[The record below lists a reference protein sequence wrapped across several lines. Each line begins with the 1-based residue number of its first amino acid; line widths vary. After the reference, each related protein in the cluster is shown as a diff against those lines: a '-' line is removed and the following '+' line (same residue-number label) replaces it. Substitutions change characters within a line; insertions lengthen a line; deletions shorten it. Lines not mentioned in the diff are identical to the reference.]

1 MDGGCRALSTT
12 ATVEDLLR
20 RLAPQV
26 VGVLARRSGDF
37 TTAEDAVQEALLAAH
52 TTWLRDG
59 IPDAPRAW
67 LLTTASRR
75 LVDAQR
81 SDAARRRRE
90 REWVAAE
97 PSDATVVQHDDTLAV
112 LLLCCHPVL
121 TPASA
126 VALTLRA
133 VGGLTTAE
141 VAAAYAVPES
151 TMATRISRAK
161 RQVRDSGEP
170 FALPAPDAVHERVAQ
185 VLTVLYLVYN
195 EGYVAT
201 SGPQLTR
208 TDLSAEAIRLARMAH
223 RLLPADAGGDRAPRP
238 AAPAR
243 RAPPGAAHGIRR
255 GRAPRRA
262 GPLALGPRP
271 RRGGDGAARLHP
283 RGWATRDVPG
293 AGRDRRGARPGAAG
307 AGHRLAAGARRST
320 ALLEEVAPSPFV
332 TLAKA
337 VALAEA
343 DGPDAA
349 APLVDEVAAP
359 AR

>member
-26 VGVLARRSGDF
+26 VGVLARRTGDF

-59 IPDAPRAW
+59 IPDVPRAW

-90 REWVAAE
+90 RDVGGGRGRRT
-97 PSDATVVQHDDTLAV
+97 PTVVQHDDTLAV

-141 VAAAYAVPES
+141 VAAAYAVPET
-151 TMATRISRAK
+151 TMAH
-161 RQVRDSGEP
+161 P
-170 FALPAPDAVHERVAQ
+170 H
-185 VLTVLYLVYN
+185 
-195 EGYVAT
+195 
-201 SGPQLTR
+201 
-208 TDLSAEAIRLARMAH
+208 LAREATGP
-223 RLLPADAGGDRAPRP
+223 RTAVSRSPCLRRSASTNGSPRCSPCSTWSTTRGTSRRP
-238 AAPAR
+238 AR
-243 RAPPGAAHGIRR
+243 
-255 GRAPRRA
+255 
-262 GPLALGPRP
+262 
-271 RRGGDGAARLHP
+271 
-283 RGWATRDVPG
+283 T
-293 AGRDRRGARPGAAG
+293 
-307 AGHRLAAGARRST
+307 
-320 ALLEEVAPSPFV
+320 
-332 TLAKA
+332 
-337 VALAEA
+337 
-343 DGPDAA
+343 
-349 APLVDEVAAP
+349 
-359 AR
+359 